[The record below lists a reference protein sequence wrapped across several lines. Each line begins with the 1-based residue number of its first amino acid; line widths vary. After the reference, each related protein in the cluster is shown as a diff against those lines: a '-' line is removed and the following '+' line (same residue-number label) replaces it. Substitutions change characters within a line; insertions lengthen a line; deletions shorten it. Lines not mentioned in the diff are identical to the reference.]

1 VWPDLG
7 EDEVNW
13 LLLSTLTSIIAFVAM
28 NVTIFWRVWK
38 RKPGLLKSTSYEGM
52 VSDTTL
58 NWNLILTIFT
68 QCTALAAGLFVIMN
82 VLLFLLFGR
91 WYIDARSIGIMVI
104 AFAILLFRSFDSF
117 WTRLFNS

>member
-1 VWPDLG
+1 MWPYLG
-7 EDEVNW
+7 KTDVNW
-13 LLLSTLTSIIAFVAM
+13 LFLSTLPRIIAFVVM

-58 NWNLILTIFT
+58 NWNLILTIFA